1 MCSNNLG
8 DKIGIEK
15 WQKQF
20 NKYMNEGSKVKTSAQ
35 KLNQLL
41 HGFNSYYL
49 GDFNKSINNFNRL
62 DNFDNKQSAMSTIAL
77 LGLAQSY
84 FMIRKYD
91 KALEFY
97 KKVLISNRNLPTKA
111 RLGMAYC
118 FYELEKYQLA

>member
-1 MCSNNLG
+1 MYSNNLG

-118 FYELEKYQLA
+118 FYELEK

>member
-1 MCSNNLG
+1 M
-8 DKIGIEK
+8 
-15 WQKQF
+15 
-20 NKYMNEGSKVKTSAQ
+20 
-35 KLNQLL
+35 

-118 FYELEKYQLA
+118 FYELEKY

>member
-1 MCSNNLG
+1 MYSNNLG

-118 FYELEKYQLA
+118 FYELEKY

>member
-1 MCSNNLG
+1 MYSNNLG

-62 DNFDNKQSAMSTIAL
+62 ANFDNKQSAMSTIAL

-118 FYELEKYQLA
+118 FYELEKY